1 MIVVVTAF
9 FRLLPVKFCCLIL
22 SVFLFSSRKRHTRC
36 ALVTGVQ
43 TCALPICR
51 PEETGQRG
59 QTFPLRSVARSAAHA
74 SAHPRAA
81 HATSACF
88 SQDRHPVSCLP
99 GPTQQTRH
107 WRCRHRPQP
116 MLPPMLRSPAIHA
129 FSYPCVLSSRK
140 DSVCR
145 IVGLHSGKWP
155 PALQVGSTHLA
166 FGPAPLLKAR
176 GGTDV
181 EAPADD
187 IIGCTISGTQTGPN
201 RRRFVR
207 DIGHTGTQR
216 ELFVYVDARE
226 EVHIGDCL
234 DPLERVASSRSG
246 NCPFCRCIG
255 RGRRSE
261 IHPAHR

>member
-1 MIVVVTAF
+1 MRI
-9 FRLLPVKFCCLIL
+9 
-22 SVFLFSSRKRHTRC
+22 SDWSSDVC
-36 ALVTGVQ
+36 
-43 TCALPICR
+43 
-51 PEETGQRG
+51 
-59 QTFPLRSVARSAAHA
+59 
-74 SAHPRAA
+74 
-81 HATSACF
+81 
-88 SQDRHPVSCLP
+88 
-99 GPTQQTRH
+99 
-107 WRCRHRPQP
+107 
-116 MLPPMLRSPAIHA
+116 
-129 FSYPCVLSSRK
+129 SS
-140 DSVCR
+140 DLVCR

-226 EVHIGDCL
+226 EVHIDRKSTRL
-234 DPLERVASSRSG
+234 NSS
-246 NCPFCRCIG
+246 
-255 RGRRSE
+255 
-261 IHPAHR
+261 H

>member
-1 MIVVVTAF
+1 M
-9 FRLLPVKFCCLIL
+9 
-22 SVFLFSSRKRHTRC
+22 
-36 ALVTGVQ
+36 
-43 TCALPICR
+43 
-51 PEETGQRG
+51 
-59 QTFPLRSVARSAAHA
+59 
-74 SAHPRAA
+74 
-81 HATSACF
+81 
-88 SQDRHPVSCLP
+88 
-99 GPTQQTRH
+99 
-107 WRCRHRPQP
+107 
-116 MLPPMLRSPAIHA
+116 
-129 FSYPCVLSSRK
+129 SSRK

-145 IVGLHSGKWP
+145 IVGRHSGNWP

-226 EVHIGDCL
+226 EVHLGDCL
-234 DPLERVASSRSG
+234 DPLEREWRVRAPRIALSPDLLSADPELTSINRIAHG
-246 NCPFCRCIG
+246 NHTLHVGMRETAK
-255 RGRRSE
+255 R
-261 IHPAHR
+261 